1 MNKQYE
7 CGIIL
12 DLLPMFI
19 EDMVSKQTEQVIQ
32 QHLSEC
38 EECRKTYE
46 EMNIELDI
54 SIDKKKNKPSKKHKY
69 RKKSRVRF
77 FIYAYLLL
85 LLSVVAFCLIDIIF
99 FQIERRGDLLE
110 KKYGLQSGK
119 GLVGFINGR
128 TDGRGIGKVLANAF
142 EGL

>member
-1 MNKQYE
+1 MNKEYE

-19 EDMVSKQTEQVIQ
+19 EGMVSKETEQVIQ

-85 LLSVVAFCLIDIIF
+85 LLSVVAFCLIDISF
-99 FQIERRGDLLE
+99 F
-110 KKYGLQSGK
+110 
-119 GLVGFINGR
+119 
-128 TDGRGIGKVLANAF
+128 
-142 EGL
+142 